1 MLGDLSKKSY
11 LLLEYLYDSREI
23 FNNIEVEDKDDITN
37 ILSNLYD
44 NYKIVIDKVKD
55 NTNKSKKIEIIRY
68 DTLKLDNKFNI
79 ILLSRFLECKDAIIK
94 LNEYLNSKECV

>member
-1 MLGDLSKKSY
+1 MGLEIKISIIVPVYKVEHELDRCVKSLLGQ
-11 LLLEYLYDSREI
+11 
-23 FNNIEVEDKDDITN
+23 T
-37 ILSNLYD
+37 
-44 NYKIVIDKVKD
+44 YK
-55 NTNKSKKIEIIRY
+55 NIEIIRY